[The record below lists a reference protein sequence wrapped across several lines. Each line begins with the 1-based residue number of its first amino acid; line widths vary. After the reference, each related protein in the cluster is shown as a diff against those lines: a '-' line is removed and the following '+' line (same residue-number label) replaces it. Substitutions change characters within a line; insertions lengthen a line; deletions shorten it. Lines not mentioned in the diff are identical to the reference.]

1 MSDQKTGG
9 VPFGIYAIVQKF
21 NVPIQVQPQ
30 CFMSLCLVSWCQI
43 LVYHNHWK
51 VWKAV
56 ATGLVTACIFA
67 GVEAALIL
75 TITACSLPPNFA
87 LPVARVRP
95 HTNTAAQPIY
105 NRGNEVPTLVIGI
118 VASILLAAGLLPPY
132 GELWKRHGRVVGIN
146 WIFLSMD
153 WCGAFFS
160 LMAVVAQN
168 TFDVLG
174 GVLYII
180 CCFLELGIFTSH
192 IIWMIR
198 TRKMRKAAAAE
209 GKTFDDLVAEHEAR
223 GEPFHWADRKPLFG
237 GKKKAK
243 VVDEEVGDRDAIRR
257 VEDERTDRGA
267 SIQRAERSESIA
279 AGDEEKQGVGS
290 GTDEPDTP
298 VASGFPPVIREFPP
312 AMENRQKGGV
322 EGV

>member
-1 MSDQKTGG
+1 VKS
-9 VPFGIYAIVQKF
+9 
-21 NVPIQVQPQ
+21 
-30 CFMSLCLVSWCQI
+30 
-43 LVYHNHWK
+43 
-51 VWKAV
+51 
-56 ATGLVTACIFA
+56 
-67 GVEAALIL
+67 
-75 TITACSLPPNFA
+75 
-87 LPVARVRP
+87 
-95 HTNTAAQPIY
+95 HTDAHSQPIY

-132 GELWKRHGRVVGIN
+132 AELWKRHGRVVGIN

-198 TRKMRKAAAAE
+198 TRKIRKAAAAE
-209 GKTFDDLVAEHEAR
+209 GKSFDDLIAEHEAR
-223 GEPFHWADRKPLFG
+223 GETFHWADRDPIFG
-237 GKKKAK
+237 GGKKAK
-243 VVDEEVGDRDAIRR
+243 VVDEEVGERDEMRE
-257 VEDERTDRGA
+257 EDERT
-267 SIQRAERSESIA
+267 ERHERMESA
-279 AGDEEKQGVGS
+279 AVVGDEEKQGVNS

-298 VASGFPPVIREFPP
+298 VAPGFPPVIREFPP
-312 AMENRQKGGV
+312 AIEDQEKSGHKGV
-322 EGV
+322 